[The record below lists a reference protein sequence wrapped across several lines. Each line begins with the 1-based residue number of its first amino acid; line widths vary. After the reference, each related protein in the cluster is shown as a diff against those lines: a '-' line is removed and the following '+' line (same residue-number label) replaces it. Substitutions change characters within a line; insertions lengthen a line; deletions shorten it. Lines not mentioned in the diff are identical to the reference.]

1 MGVCKRNDAEC
12 ISYIFSGGRI
22 REAIGP
28 NRKKAESDRSGGKKD
43 RADAPVLPPR
53 NDDRDI
59 YKIKK
64 IRLERETGTR

>member
-43 RADAPVLPPR
+43 RADAPVLPP
-53 NDDRDI
+53 
-59 YKIKK
+59 
-64 IRLERETGTR
+64 